1 MYFIACSQDEHSI
14 KETGKLGKQSLF
26 IPIIFSLLSP
36 KDTDSKV
43 LIHILLLKK
52 NNLQPAYKQWGGIC
66 WLQRIGLG

>member
-14 KETGKLGKQSLF
+14 KETGKLGKQFLF

-43 LIHILLLKK
+43 LTHILLLKK
-52 NNLQPAYKQWGGIC
+52 KIIYNLPINNEVESADYKE
-66 WLQRIGLG
+66 

>member
-14 KETGKLGKQSLF
+14 KETGKLGKQFLF

-43 LIHILLLKK
+43 LTHILLLKK
-52 NNLQPAYKQWGGIC
+52 K
-66 WLQRIGLG
+66 